1 MATKKSPPQT
11 KARPKPSPAHAFAA
25 GLGMKP
31 PPAVV
36 KFTLSFRAPRQGSY
50 QPPHYELVIDSTQA
64 NWCTYRNYNA
74 APRPIDPRTVQV
86 PVEMTSFV
94 LLAPS
99 KGVQRS
105 KVGAW
110 AKSLLTRAD

>member
-1 MATKKSPPQT
+1 
-11 KARPKPSPAHAFAA
+11 
-25 GLGMKP
+25 
-31 PPAVV
+31 
-36 KFTLSFRAPRQGSY
+36 
-50 QPPHYELVIDSTQA
+50 
-64 NWCTYRNYNA
+64 
-74 APRPIDPRTVQV
+74 
-86 PVEMTSFV
+86 MTSFV